1 MSDVVHDTF
10 TLERRYPN
18 GPEAV
23 FAALS
28 DPARK
33 ARWYA
38 AGHHGGDSFEMDFRV
53 GGEEASR
60 YTMDEKTPFPGT
72 VLASDS
78 RFLDIVPGQR
88 VVMAQLMTLGER
100 RISAALITFEIAADG
115 RGARLTLTHQAAFFE
130 GSGGPEMRKDGWEQL
145 LSGLDKLMAEA

>member
-10 TLERRYPN
+10 VLHRSYPK

-28 DPARK
+28 EPEK
-33 ARWYA
+33 KQRWYA
-38 AGHHGGDSFEMDFRV
+38 AGHHAGDSFQMDFRI

-72 VLASDS
+72 ILASDS

-88 VVMAQLMTLGER
+88 VVMAQLMTLGDR
-100 RISAALITFEIAADG
+100 RISAALVTFEIAPDG
-115 RGARLTLTHQAAFFE
+115 KGARLTLTHQAAFFE
-130 GSGGPEMRKDGWEQL
+130 GADGPAMRKGGWEQL
-145 LSGLDKLMAEA
+145 LAGLDTLMAAT